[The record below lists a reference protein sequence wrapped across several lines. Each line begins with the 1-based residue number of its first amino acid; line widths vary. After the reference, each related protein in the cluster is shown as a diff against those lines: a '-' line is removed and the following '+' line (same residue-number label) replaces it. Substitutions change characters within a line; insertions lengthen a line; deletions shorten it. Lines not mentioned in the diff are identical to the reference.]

1 LLEGTLSVA
10 RGDSVLLHV
19 RLRGGKRGDQIWA
32 REYPTTRRQL
42 ERLQR
47 QVARDVLDY
56 LRVPLTQSER
66 ERLARGRVIDPRAN
80 EAYQRGL
87 RMSAAFDPDRFQKS
101 IDAFQEAIRLD
112 PEDPAP
118 YAALG
123 EVYQTMVGPGHIG
136 MSPVEAFRLARE
148 AALRSLQLDSN
159 YAEAHVV
166 LAGVH
171 YMWDWDWAGAE
182 REFVRAIQSNPSSA
196 KAHWQYGGYLR
207 FHGWPDS
214 AIAEQHRARRSDP
227 LSTMILAELSLA
239 YAYAGRSDS
248 AIYWGR
254 RAVDLEPNSAP
265 VRYALGNAYMIA
277 GQHDSAI
284 FQERRAAELNPTFR
298 TRLAEA
304 YAAAGR
310 VAQVDSLLATILEPR
325 LRRVVELR
333 TWLLRGD
340 TDAVIRILERW
351 VENHQPLVGYMRGG
365 PEFEPLCSD
374 PRYQALLKRL
384 NLPPRVPRTK
394 RPTWL
399 AREPIRPS
407 GR

>member
-1 LLEGTLSVA
+1 
-10 RGDSVLLHV
+10 
-19 RLRGGKRGDQIWA
+19 
-32 REYPTTRRQL
+32 
-42 ERLQR
+42 
-47 QVARDVLDY
+47 
-56 LRVPLTQSER
+56 
-66 ERLARGRVIDPRAN
+66 
-80 EAYQRGL
+80 
-87 RMSAAFDPDRFQKS
+87 
-101 IDAFQEAIRLD
+101 
-112 PEDPAP
+112 
-118 YAALG
+118 
-123 EVYQTMVGPGHIG
+123 
-136 MSPVEAFRLARE
+136 
-148 AALRSLQLDSN
+148 
-159 YAEAHVV
+159 
-166 LAGVH
+166 
-171 YMWDWDWAGAE
+171 
-182 REFVRAIQSNPSSA
+182 
-196 KAHWQYGGYLR
+196 
-207 FHGWPDS
+207 
-214 AIAEQHRARRSDP
+214 
-227 LSTMILAELSLA
+227 
-239 YAYAGRSDS
+239 
-248 AIYWGR
+248 
-254 RAVDLEPNSAP
+254 
-265 VRYALGNAYMIA
+265 MIA